1 MPRTDEHA
9 RKLHPWL
16 RVVKNGDQVVNAV
29 RSDGSARMAC
39 AASVE
44 TQGLEMAPMYAQLAQ
59 QVMSVPRWTELVEA
73 PQTKIAKRVK
83 PRTRSPPQ
91 IPT

>member
-1 MPRTDEHA
+1 MAHTDDHA

-16 RVVKNGDQVVNAV
+16 RVVKNGDQTVNAV

-44 TQGLEMAPMYAQLAQ
+44 TEGLETAPMYAQMAE
-59 QVMSVPRWTELVEA
+59 QVMSVPR
-73 PQTKIAKRVK
+73 
-83 PRTRSPPQ
+83 
-91 IPT
+91 